1 MNSCYHA
8 YTSLRNMQL
17 VRVLNKN
24 NMISVGSGSSDAINI
39 LVFTPLALFCE
50 VSHFGI
56 HHRIVFATSLYK
68 LCIIVFTIKFKTK
81 LKFPSVAFSYQG
93 GISTSTKG

>member
-1 MNSCYHA
+1 MVIINLCYHA

-24 NMISVGSGSSDAINI
+24 NMMSVGSGSSDAINI
-39 LVFTPLALFCE
+39 LVFTPLALFCR

-56 HHRIVFATSLYK
+56 HCRIVFAKSLYK
-68 LCIIVFTIKFKTK
+68 LCITVVTIKFTTINPNF
-81 LKFPSVAFSYQG
+81 LV
-93 GISTSTKG
+93 